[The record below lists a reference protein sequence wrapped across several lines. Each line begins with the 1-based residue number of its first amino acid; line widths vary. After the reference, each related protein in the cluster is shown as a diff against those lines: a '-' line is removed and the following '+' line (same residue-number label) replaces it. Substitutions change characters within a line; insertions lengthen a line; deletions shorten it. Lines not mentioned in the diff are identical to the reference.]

1 MCYCGVES
9 GTESKS
15 TKQQQGVAGEPAWWS
30 AALSP
35 CTGPRSASQNINS
48 HHVTAIVTAPMYV
61 ILYPQYI
68 TYSCPPLLQGWP
80 SQQALLHAL
89 PLAIPHAC
97 AHTNLRTFRTSG
109 ILCFRSQL
117 LGPNLPRNIV
127 TSVLTSRKQKSAVVI
142 FVLAC

>member
-15 TKQQQGVAGEPAWWS
+15 TKQHVIISYLNLLQLSMCIGELEVAGEPAWWS

-35 CTGPRSASQNINS
+35 CTRPRSASQNINS

-80 SQQALLHAL
+80 SQ
-89 PLAIPHAC
+89 
-97 AHTNLRTFRTSG
+97 
-109 ILCFRSQL
+109 
-117 LGPNLPRNIV
+117 
-127 TSVLTSRKQKSAVVI
+127 
-142 FVLAC
+142 